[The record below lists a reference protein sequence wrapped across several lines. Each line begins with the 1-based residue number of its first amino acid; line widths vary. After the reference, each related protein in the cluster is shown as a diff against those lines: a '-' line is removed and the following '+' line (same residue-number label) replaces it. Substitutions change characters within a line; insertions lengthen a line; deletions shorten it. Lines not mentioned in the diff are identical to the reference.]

1 MPRNI
6 MVTKPGR
13 EMKAIIMRSAIAIGE
28 TEQKGDDGCPHVAF
42 TLFSFDL
49 QGLDGLGCKF

>member
-13 EMKAIIMRSAIAIGE
+13 EMKAIIMRSAIALGE
-28 TEQKGDDGCPHVAF
+28 TEQKGDDGCLHVALYPF
-42 TLFSFDL
+42 QL
-49 QGLDGLGCKF
+49 